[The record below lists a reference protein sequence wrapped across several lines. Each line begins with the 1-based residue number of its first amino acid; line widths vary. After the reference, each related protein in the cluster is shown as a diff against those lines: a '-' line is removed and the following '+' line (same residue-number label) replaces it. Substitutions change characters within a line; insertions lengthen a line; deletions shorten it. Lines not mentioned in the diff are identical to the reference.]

1 MVRQHVN
8 PLSRF
13 YQLPRPLPPPEA
25 LFDDPERPLHLD
37 LGSARGRFLLAMA
50 PLHPERNHLGLE
62 IRRPLVA
69 AAEADRQALGLTN
82 LAFLFANANI
92 SLPAWLEALPQG
104 RLALVSLQFPDPWF
118 KRKHHKRRVLQPALL
133 HALALALEP
142 GRQLFVQSDVR
153 ELIEPMLALV
163 EASGCFSWP
172 ESKATPWLPHNPLP
186 LPTERERHVL
196 AQGLPVW
203 RLLFS
208 RNDAPVP
215 SLTRLE
221 RLAADL
227 DHGLDAEIDPDL
239 DHDSDSALDPA
250 SDSTQASASDSAPA
264 SDSGSD
270 SDSDASSAPASDPDL
285 APASDGEADAPCQEP
300 GHPIGIAAPAGQPP
314 QASP

>member
-13 YQLPRPLPPPEA
+13 YQLPRPLPPAEA
-25 LFDDPERPLHLD
+25 LFADPDRPLHLD
-37 LGSARGRFLLAMA
+37 LGSARGRFLLALA
-50 PLHPERNHLGLE
+50 PLQPERNHLGIE

-69 AAEADRQALGLTN
+69 AAEADRLALGLTN

-133 HALALALEP
+133 HALALALAP
-142 GRQLFVQSDVR
+142 GRQLFIQSDVR
-153 ELIEPMLALV
+153 ELIEPMRALV
-163 EASGCFSWP
+163 EASGCFSCSGP
-172 ESKATPWLPHNPLP
+172 EPRGTPWLPHNPLP

-208 RNDAPVP
+208 RHDAPVP
-215 SLTRLE
+215 SLSALE
-221 RLAADL
+221 RLAAAL
-227 DHGLDAEIDPDL
+227 EPELEAGLDSGVDL
-239 DHDSDSALDPA
+239 ACEGNSHAPLHPAAAVAATAVRATAVAASAVAATTPATDPA
-250 SDSTQASASDSAPA
+250 TPPAQAP
-264 SDSGSD
+264 
-270 SDSDASSAPASDPDL
+270 
-285 APASDGEADAPCQEP
+285 
-300 GHPIGIAAPAGQPP
+300 
-314 QASP
+314 